1 MKRGPGA
8 RTADKNRNKHP
19 ILECPICSKRMRS
32 DNLKRHIP
40 THNPE
45 KPCRNCKKFFRS
57 DKLAKHELLC
67 SSDIDESLCNRHS
80 GVHEHL
86 NSEEEYTSIAGYFRS
101 YKLDVDK
108 SSDYDQILSDSCIAA
123 GNKIT
128 PFVQKNPIKVQLVIT
143 LSFQKH
149 VLNDRD
155 YSEKAFRSI
164 CEPLLLADNVADLL
178 SRAKSYIRH
187 GIETY
192 ERCGSGWIFDEL
204 LCAHVE
210 IAKYSPLFASGKV
223 SIPKKLKKMRSI
235 LNIASPDN
243 KCFLYC
249 ILAKIYPVNGRN
261 PDRYTKYLPYASKID
276 MASVQFP
283 VRIKDISKVEK
294 LNKLS
299 ISVFQWCVDS
309 EEVLPLKHGSGVGTQ
324 IDLLYL
330 ENDGCAHYLLI
341 KNFNAFMRHR
351 SRHHNTMFYCRKC
364 MHGFVSL
371 QNHNKHYQN
380 CKQGINQLVKM
391 PDPGV
396 IEFKALHK
404 QDKKLFTVYFDFECL
419 TVPYSSCSKKGSS
432 SYTEKYQKHVPCSF
446 CIVTVSEF
454 SEYDS
459 KVVTFSNEDPNKV
472 TEEFISQLTKIHDD
486 MMKCYE
492 KNQYPI
498 DMTAEDE
505 IKFKSAKTCHICKRR
520 LNWES
525 RTNYPV
531 RDHDHIKKKNNFRGA
546 ACNTCNIN
554 YFNRSKR
561 VPAFAHNLKGY
572 DLNLFLLDLTKR
584 VGKLDVVPET
594 LEKFKAVF
602 TDTFTFLDS
611 FAFLSTSLEKL
622 TANMKKSGLE
632 NFKRLKREFPENYE
646 LLSEKGVYFYD
657 YASSYSVFSE
667 KNLPPKQAFY
677 SKLREEDISDSDYS
691 RAQNVFKT
699 MNCQTLLDYM
709 ELYVKT
715 DALLLCDVFENFRK
729 LCLDYYSLDCCHYM
743 SLPGFSWDAMLKMTK
758 VNIEYMTDID
768 MYTFIEKNLRG
779 GVTTV
784 NHRQFKANNPYLDD
798 YDCSKPTSFIHYV
811 DANNLYGKSMSFK
824 LPCKNFRWLSKN
836 EIRSLNIG
844 DLDPEGDTC
853 YILEV
858 DLHYPKHLHDH
869 HNDFPLAVESK
880 MINEHQLSPYN
891 KKFLE
896 MHNEKFKSSRK
907 LVPDLKDKKHFVCS
921 LKTLQLCLS
930 KGLILEKIHRVMAA
944 DQTDFVTPYIKFN
957 TAKRQNAKSD
967 FEKDF
972 FKLANNSIYG
982 KFIESLRNRTNVDI
996 VKDEK
1001 SAKRLTS
1008 KPQFMGFHMLDEQTT
1023 VVQSVKRNLVL
1034 NKPIACGFIVLENAK
1049 HIMGE
1054 FWYDVLKPK
1063 YGERIKLILS
1073 DTDSFIYGVF
1083 TENGYEDLYSMR
1095 ELMDLSG
1102 YVENTPLSRF
1112 NDPTN
1117 KKVPGKFSD
1126 EKPTEIIS
1134 EVIAL
1139 KPKMYS
1145 VMTKKLVT
1153 RCSEQHECTSSCLIG
1168 HSVTAK
1174 GIAKAAQRRIR
1185 HEDYRNVLDT
1195 QSTTMTK
1202 SQTIR
1207 VFGNKIFS
1215 VVVQKRG
1222 LSGFDDKK
1230 FILDDGISTLSYGHK
1245 KLFVN

>member
-1 MKRGPGA
+1 MKR
-8 RTADKNRNKHP
+8 TLSADTKSQRNKH
-19 ILECPICSKRMRS
+19 LMVECPKCFKRMRS
-32 DNLKRHIP
+32 DKLKRHLP
-40 THNPE
+40 AHNS
-45 KPCRNCKKFFRS
+45 KHPCNSCKKLFRS
-57 DKLAKHELLC
+57 DKLARHEVLC
-67 SSDIDESLCNRHS
+67 HSHIDESLCNRYS
-80 GVHEHL
+80 GVHEHMD
-86 NSEEEYTSIAGYFRS
+86 NDEHCSSVSGYFRS
-101 YKLDVDK
+101 FDLNVEK
-108 SSDYDQILSDSCIAA
+108 SSDYDQILADSCTAA
-123 GNKIT
+123 KKKIT
-128 PFVQKNPIKVQLVIT
+128 QILRAHPIKAQLVIS
-143 LSFQKH
+143 LSFHKH
-149 VLNDRD
+149 VHGEEER
-155 YSEKAFRSI
+155 SEKMFRSI
-164 CEPLLLADNVADLL
+164 CEPLLLGDNVDDFL

-192 ERCGSGWIFDEL
+192 ERLGSGWIFDDL
-204 LCAHVE
+204 QCAHIE
-210 IAKYSPLFASGKV
+210 IAKYSPLSASGKV
-223 SIPKKLKKMRSI
+223 SIPKKLNKMRSV
-235 LNIASPDN
+235 LNIRSPDN

-249 ILAKIYPVNGRN
+249 LLAKLYPATGPNVN
-261 PDRYTKYLPYASKID
+261 RYTKYLCYIDKIN
-276 MASVQFP
+276 MGPVQFP
-283 VRIKDISKVEK
+283 VKIKDIAKVEE
-294 LNKLS
+294 LNKFS
-299 ISVFQWCVDS
+299 ISVFQWCVED
-309 EEVLPLKHGSGVGTQ
+309 ECVLPLKHGSGIGEQV
-324 IDLLYL
+324 DLLYL
-330 ENDGCAHYLLI
+330 ENEGFAHYLLI
-341 KNFNAFMRHR
+341 KDFNAFMRHR
-351 SRHHNTMFYCRKC
+351 TKHHHTMFYCRKC
-364 MHGFVSL
+364 MHGFVSS
-371 QNHNKHYQN
+371 QNHDEHYQN
-380 CKQGINQLVKM
+380 CKQGINQFVKM

-396 IEFKALHK
+396 IEFKATHK

-419 TVPYSSCSKKGSS
+419 TVPYSSCSKKDSS

-459 KVVTFSNEDPNKV
+459 KVVTFSHEDPDVV
-472 TEEFISQLTKIHDD
+472 TEEFISQLTNIHGE

-492 KNQYPI
+492 TNQHPI
-498 DMTAEDE
+498 DMTPEDE
-505 IKFKSAKTCHICKRR
+505 MKFKSATICHICNRK
-520 LNWES
+520 LDWES
-525 RTNYPV
+525 EYNYPV
-531 RDHDHIKKKNNFRGA
+531 RDHDHLKKKNNFRGA
-546 ACNTCNIN
+546 ACNSCNIN
-554 YFNRSKR
+554 YFNRTKK

-584 VGKLDVVPET
+584 VERLDVIPET

-602 TDTFTFLDS
+602 TDNFIFLDS
-611 FAFLSTSLEKL
+611 FAFLSTSLDRL
-622 TANMKKSGLE
+622 AANMKKSGVE
-632 NFKRLKREFPENYE
+632 TFKRLKQEFPENYK

-657 YASSYSVFSE
+657 YASSFSIFSE

-677 SKLREEDISDSDYS
+677 SKLREEDISDADYT
-691 RAQNVFKT
+691 RAQVVFKT
-699 MNCQTLLDYM
+699 MNCQSLFDYM

-715 DALLLCDVFENFRK
+715 DALILCDVFQNFRK
-729 LCLDYYSLDCCHYM
+729 LCLDYYGLDCCHYM
-743 SLPGFSWDAMLKMTK
+743 SLPGFSWDAMLKMTN

-798 YDCSKPTSFIHYV
+798 YDSAKPTSFIHYV
-811 DANNLYGKSMSFK
+811 DANNLYGKSMSYK
-824 LPCKNFRWLSKN
+824 LPYKNFRWLDKDEINLLDTSK
-836 EIRSLNIG
+836 I
-844 DLDPEGDTC
+844 DPEGETC

-858 DLHYPKHLHDH
+858 DLHYPAFLHDY
-869 HNDFPLAVESK
+869 HNDYPLAVESK
-880 MINEHQLSPYN
+880 ITEEHQLSPFN

-896 MHNEKFKSSRK
+896 LHCEKFKPSRK

-921 LKTLQLCLS
+921 LKTLQLCVC
-930 KGLILEKIHRVMAA
+930 KGLEVEKIHRVLAA

-957 TAKRQNAKSD
+957 STKRQNAKSD

-1008 KPQFMGFHMLDEQTT
+1008 KPQFIGFHMLDSKTT

-1049 HIMGE
+1049 NIMGE

-1063 YGERIKLILS
+1063 YGNKIKLILS

-1083 TENGYEDLYSMR
+1083 TKDGYEDLYSLR
-1095 ELMDLSG
+1095 DLMDFSG
-1102 YVENTPLSRF
+1102 YVKGTPLAIF
-1112 NDPTN
+1112 HDPAN

-1126 EKPTEIIS
+1126 EKPTEIIN

-1145 VMTKKLVT
+1145 VMTKQLLVK
-1153 RCSEQHECTSSCLIG
+1153 CEKPHNCTSSCFIG

-1174 GIAKAAQRRIR
+1174 WITKTAQRKIR
-1185 HEDYRNVLDT
+1185 HEDFRKVLST
-1195 QSTTMTK
+1195 QCTTVTK

-1207 VFGNKIFS
+1207 TFGNKIYS

-1230 FILDDGISTLSYGHK
+1230 FILDNGISTLSYGHE
-1245 KLFVN
+1245 KLLKN